1 MSGKSK
7 KERNYQI
14 AINVKTQFLENQSDV
29 ENHHYAFAY
38 TITIKNIGTVSAR
51 LISRHWIITDAN
63 KKIQEV
69 RGEGVVGEQ
78 PFLIPGESFRYTS
91 GTWLETPVGTMHGSY
106 QMVAEDGTAFDAAI
120 ERFTLSVPRI
130 LH

>member
-63 KKIQEV
+63 KKY
-69 RGEGVVGEQ
+69 RKC
-78 PFLIPGESFRYTS
+78 
-91 GTWLETPVGTMHGSY
+91 
-106 QMVAEDGTAFDAAI
+106 AAKAWSASSL
-120 ERFTLSVPRI
+120 F
-130 LH
+130 